1 MHIPTQF
8 LFQYGYTIEFV
19 GVLADQLGI
28 PFPSGPLLLTAGA
41 FLGTHHLNAVAILG
55 TAITASLISDSVW
68 YCLGR
73 RRGGTIL
80 GEACSISL
88 DPDTCV
94 SEMHDAYSRF
104 GSNVLLFCKF
114 VPGLGTLGPPM
125 AGMVGLTPWKFLSL
139 DAGGAFAWAGTHVL
153 IGWLF
158 RAQLETLMV
167 RMARFSVWSG
177 AVIGLALAAF
187 IAAKFI
193 QRRRIYR
200 TLMVAKITPSELKRR
215 MDAREQLV
223 ILDTRTPEERREGR
237 IPGSHQFEPS
247 KLSSILLETAQSE
260 VILYSSSPNEAENAR
275 AALQLKRQGV
285 RRVRPLEGGFESW
298 HSLGLPVEQSA
309 AQAGP
314 M

>member
-139 DAGGAFAWAGTHVL
+139 DAGGAFAWAGSYVL

-158 RAQLETLMV
+158 RTQLETLTV
-167 RMARFSVWSG
+167 GMARFSTLFSG
-177 AVIGLALAAF
+177 LIGLALGSYVT
-187 IAAKFI
+187 AKFI

-200 TLMVAKITPSELKRR
+200 TLMVAKITPGELKRR
-215 MDAREQLV
+215 IDAREDLV
-223 ILDTRTPEERREGR
+223 ILDLRTLDERREGR
-237 IPGSHQFEPS
+237 IPGSLQFQQD
-247 KLSSILLETAQSE
+247 KLSSILAQME
-260 VILYSSSPNEAENAR
+260 HAQVILYSSSSNEAEDAR
-275 AALQLKRQGV
+275 AALQLKRRGI
-285 RRVRPLEGGFESW
+285 RRVRPLEGGFEGW
-298 HSLGLPVEQSA
+298 HSLGLPVEKSA
-309 AQAGP
+309 AQGGP